1 MPIGGHEVG
10 PITNKKTDY
19 GTVILHW
26 LLVATLIVATVTGL
40 RIASEAPD
48 RGWINA
54 LDLVL
59 PQAAVWTRH
68 VEAAVA
74 LLAVSIAYV
83 TYMRHAGL
91 ARRVRL
97 DRVRLKGLFGRPQA
111 CWGAINVL
119 LYWAFYAAM
128 LTQLVTGV
136 LIYLGAAGGL
146 TVEAHWLGMWAI
158 LAYAGSHVLSQAKLG
173 GKVQLLRILRPSRL
187 APPPPPFDPA
197 QVLELIARENAARGI
212 ASPQA
217 APEAQPSGPAHQ
229 APPRRVRADASRQ
242 PSPAGRQRNATLQAN
257 PFIVAAAVALVA
269 VTFVVTL
276 EPRATDT
283 LYIQHIEAADAPRI
297 DGETSDPIW
306 RKVPAVAVLTEQG
319 GNFFR
324 GETRVT
330 VQAVHDGTFAY
341 FLFVWDDP
349 TRSLKQL
356 PLRKTAK
363 GWQLLHDGFETGD
376 ERAYHEDKF
385 AVLFTRLDAV
395 LAGDLTFHAGP
406 EPVAGKPRTLS
417 QRGLH
422 YTTDSYVD
430 VWQWKAVS
438 TNASSYCDDDHFG
451 PPAEATKAQYD
462 GTASYRG
469 GFAPDP
475 GQANYQDN
483 FAQLWASAYAHG
495 VTPRRLPKDVTA
507 MTAALGPVDLDPEH
521 GEIEGARWFM
531 TEDESVPYSA
541 ELDRLIPEG
550 TIIPGVIVA
559 GQYGGDRADVRCAG
573 RWAAGRWALEA
584 VRRLDTASQYDVPI
598 ASGTYMRVAAF
609 DHSQIRHTRH
619 VRPLRLEMQP

>member
-1 MPIGGHEVG
+1 
-10 PITNKKTDY
+10 
-19 GTVILHW
+19 
-26 LLVATLIVATVTGL
+26 
-40 RIASEAPD
+40 
-48 RGWINA
+48 
-54 LDLVL
+54 
-59 PQAAVWTRH
+59 
-68 VEAAVA
+68 
-74 LLAVSIAYV
+74 
-83 TYMRHAGL
+83 
-91 ARRVRL
+91 
-97 DRVRLKGLFGRPQA
+97 
-111 CWGAINVL
+111 
-119 LYWAFYAAM
+119 
-128 LTQLVTGV
+128 
-136 LIYLGAAGGL
+136 
-146 TVEAHWLGMWAI
+146 
-158 LAYAGSHVLSQAKLG
+158 
-173 GKVQLLRILRPSRL
+173 LRILRPSRL
-187 APPPPPFDPA
+187 PPAPPPFDPA

-217 APEAQPSGPAHQ
+217 TPEPSPEPAHE
-229 APPRRVRADASRQ
+229 APPRRVRADAARK
-242 PSPAGRQRNATLQAN
+242 PPARRQRDATLQAN
-257 PFIVAAAVALVA
+257 PFIVAAAAALVGVA
-269 VTFVVTL
+269 FLVAL

-283 LYIQHIEAADAPRI
+283 LYIQRIDAAEAPRI

-319 GNFFR
+319 GNFYR
-324 GETRVT
+324 GETRIT

-422 YTTDSYVD
+422 YTADSYVD

-462 GTASYRG
+462 GAAPYRG
-469 GFAPDP
+469 GFSPDP

-495 VTPRRLPKDVTA
+495 VTPKRLPKDLVA

-521 GEIEGARWFM
+521 GEIEGARWFI
-531 TEDESVPYSA
+531 TEEESVPYSTA
-541 ELDRLIPEG
+541 LDRLIPEG
-550 TIIPGVIVA
+550 TIIPGVIIA

-584 VRRLDTASQYDVPI
+584 VRRLDTGSQYDVPI
-598 ASGTYMRVAAF
+598 ATGTYMRVAAF